1 MRFWSV
7 FMHLTRI
14 KNEFYDI
21 SDINGDI
28 RILVQNVRISR
39 KKIALGNSVSF
50 FWKFENVKFEKF
62 FHNFCQINFV
72 IQQLFLA

>member
-39 KKIALGNSVSF
+39 KKLLWEIRSRF
-50 FWKFENVKFEKF
+50 FWKFENVKFEKN
-62 FHNFCQINFV
+62 FHNFYQINFV